1 MEYAGARQRDY
12 ALTSPFVIASLRAA
26 RVAREEPMRSGKW
39 QAYLYLAPAAVLLL
53 VFSIW
58 PLVHAV
64 NLSVRS
70 HRGAEFVGAQNYQTL
85 LAGEEFWDALGV
97 SIWYVAGTVPVTLIL
112 GFLIASLLFQQLRA
126 RGMFR
131 TIYFL
136 PYVTSTVAAAMVFRW
151 IFSTGDSGAAN
162 TVFRWFGA
170 EPSRWCN
177 EPTGVFTLLA
187 EQIGVG
193 LPAWA
198 GGPSLALVCVM
209 IFSIWHSLGFDVVIF
224 LAGLSAVPREVY
236 EAAQV
241 DGANWWQ
248 KMRHVTL
255 PLLTPTLFFLAIIS
269 TIRSFQTFNQI
280 FVMTPVGN
288 RSSTMNLTML
298 IFSRFYENPHY
309 GLATA
314 TAVALFLVILGLTVF
329 QLKVLGPR
337 VHY

>member
-1 MEYAGARQRDY
+1 MHR
-12 ALTSPFVIASLRAA
+12 T
-26 RVAREEPMRSGKW
+26 KW
-39 QAYLYLAPAAVLLL
+39 QAYLFLAPAAILLL
-53 VFSIW
+53 AFSIY
-58 PLVHAV
+58 PLFHAM
-64 NLSVRS
+64 NLSLRT
-70 HRGAEFVGAQNYQTL
+70 HRGAEFAGLENYQTL
-85 LAGEEFWDALGV
+85 LGGEEFWDALGV
-97 SIWYVAGTVPVTLIL
+97 SVWYVVGTVPITIVL

-151 IFSTGDSGAAN
+151 IFSTGESGAAN
-162 TVFRWFGA
+162 TVLEWFGA
-170 EPSRWCN
+170 SPSRWCN
-177 EPTGVFTLLA
+177 EPAGVFTLLA
-187 EQIGVG
+187 EQAGVQ

-224 LAGLSAVPREVY
+224 LAGLSAMPREVY
-236 EAAQV
+236 EAAEV
-241 DGANWWQ
+241 DGANARQRMW
-248 KMRHVTL
+248 HVTL

-298 IFSRFYENPHY
+298 IFSRFYENPHF

-314 TAVALFLVILGLTVF
+314 TAVALFLIILMLTVF